1 MREKMFVRTFY
12 QVERSHIPFPD
23 EPPIVY
29 LPADQW
35 EDLTLRRAKY
45 KAVDLG
51 KQGGSEERIFNAL
64 NDNATMDFIETPL
77 KDAIQV
83 LKDAH
88 TIPIEL
94 DVKNLEG
101 AGVNIDTP
109 VTKNITGITLRSA
122 LRLLLNDLEL
132 TYVVRDEVLLITT
145 PEEAESQ
152 LITKVYPV
160 GDLVVPIG
168 INSNRFGLGGVGGL
182 NGAGGG
188 GGGFGG
194 GFGGGG
200 GGFGG
205 GGFGGGGGGFG
216 GGGGGFFAVEDDLS
230 LGTKKPAAAPATPA
244 KAAPAAEP
252 QVRRPAPAAKAA
264 KAERIVVQLQENE
277 SPAAAWDRYFAA
289 EKERLLALD
298 DPSPATA
305 ELMASVR
312 KTVRDL
318 MYEKKFA
325 EVAALTQ
332 AALRQ
337 GLVESWMYEA
347 MALAMQADGADS
359 EELER
364 ALLSAVDLAASED
377 NLLVIAAYMDHAGL
391 DKRALSLFR
400 QFGDANPTRP
410 EPFIQGLGIAQKLD
424 DIEAIQWACV
434 GILRHAWTGEHK
446 AVGENAYRVGKATY
460 ERLLADGRKDE
471 AERFDAAVREARERD
486 CVVLVTWTGDADID
500 LAVEEPSGSVVSQ
513 REPRSTGGGVHLG
526 DVSASNQGAGVKGLA
541 EAYVCPEGFSGKYR
555 VMLKTVWGRPTS
567 GKATIDIY
575 ENFGTKRERVIHE
588 QVSLGEKNAV
598 FAFELKDGRREKALP
613 EAQIANIAKVQ
624 NAANRAILAQQLAQ
638 FDNSEAARSFALA
651 LSLAERNGM
660 GLPWRRGAVGYRPI
674 ITALP
679 EGANFNSNAVISAD
693 RRYVRVA
700 PSPTFSQVTEVSTFN
715 FVTGNSTTQQQG
727 QGGGGFGGGGGGFG
741 GGGFF

>member
-1 MREKMFVRTFY
+1 M
-12 QVERSHIPFPD
+12 
-23 EPPIVY
+23 
-29 LPADQW
+29 
-35 EDLTLRRAKY
+35 
-45 KAVDLG
+45 
-51 KQGGSEERIFNAL
+51 
-64 NDNATMDFIETPL
+64 
-77 KDAIQV
+77 
-83 LKDAH
+83 
-88 TIPIEL
+88 
-94 DVKNLEG
+94 
-101 AGVNIDTP
+101 
-109 VTKNITGITLRSA
+109 
-122 LRLLLNDLEL
+122 LNDLEL

-168 INSNRFGLGGVGGL
+168 INTNMFGLGGVGGL

-200 GGFGG
+200 MMGGGG
-205 GGFGGGGGGFG
+205 GGFGGGGMMGG

-230 LGTKKPAAAPATPA
+230 LGTKKPAAAQAAPE
-244 KAAPAAEP
+244 KAAPAEEP
-252 QVRRPAPAAKAA
+252 QVRRPVSAAKIK
-264 KAERIVVQLQENE
+264 KAERISVQPNGNE
-277 SPAAAWDRYFAA
+277 TLTEAWDRYFAEQMVRITA
-289 EKERLLALD
+289 VE
-298 DPSPATA
+298 DPVSATA

-312 KTVRDL
+312 KTVRDQ
-318 MYEKKFA
+318 MHEKKFA
-325 EVAALTQ
+325 EVPALIQ

-337 GLVESWMYEA
+337 GLVEPWMYEA
-347 MALAMQADGADS
+347 MALAMRADGADS

-377 NLLVIAAYMDHAGL
+377 NLLVIAAYMDHVGL
-391 DKRALSLFR
+391 DQRALSLYR
-400 QFGDANPTRP
+400 QFGDANPARP

-424 DIEAIQWACV
+424 DLEAIQWACV
-434 GILRHAWTGEHK
+434 GILRHAWTGEHR

-460 ERLLADGRKDE
+460 ERLLAEGRKAE
-471 AERFDAAVREARERD
+471 AQTFDAAVREARRRD

-500 LAVEEPSGSVVSQ
+500 LAVEEPSGAVVSQ
-513 REPRSTGGGVHLG
+513 RQPRSTGGGVHLG
-526 DVSASNQGAGVKGLA
+526 DVSASDHGAGVKGLA
-541 EAYVCPEGFSGKYR
+541 EAYVCPEGFNGEYR
-555 VMLKTVWGRPTS
+555 VMLKNIWGRPTG
-567 GKATIDIY
+567 GKVTIDVY
-575 ENFGTKRERVIHE
+575 ENYGSNRERVIHE
-588 QVSLGEKNAV
+588 QVSLAEKNAV
-598 FAFELKDGRREKALP
+598 IAFELKDGRREKVLP
-613 EAQIANIAKVQ
+613 EEQVANIAKVQ

-638 FDNSEAARSFALA
+638 FDNSAAARNFAMA
-651 LSLAERNGM
+651 IAMAERNGM

-727 QGGGGFGGGGGGFG
+727 QGGGGGGGFG